1 MYRIAKGKRSA
12 VVSVAGLFALPALP
26 AFESIRTLLAHGG
39 SGMTVA
45 EPPLRPAGDEA
56 PQDPASVLV
65 LLVLGLQGMGTL
77 FAFNTIITPLKYYE
91 LRFAA
96 SPFSSSFESMLSIT
110 FNAVAL
116 ASIVAFQRLQH
127 VIRLR
132 TTIFATLACELVV
145 FATLTVYTRSPLRR
159 PADELH
165 AFLEASSTA
174 SFTVTLCCTALAAA
188 ATGLL
193 NGSVVA
199 YCAMFPAR
207 YTQVALGGMAFA
219 GLAVSVAGLATTV
232 PTQNQL
238 AAAAGAGARLLPRL
252 AQLHAA
258 IRRLG
263 RPATRGHI
271 PNTPWTCPTH
281 RHMSTRGRKLCRTL
295 LTVSPPLPGSER
307 DAIAAAGARTR

>member
-1 MYRIAKGKRSA
+1 MVSDPGKEKKSKAAPLWRP
-12 VVSVAGLFALPALP
+12 LQ
-26 AFESIRTLLAHGG
+26 SIRTLLAHGG
-39 SGMTVA
+39 GSGMTAA
-45 EPPLRPAGDEA
+45 EPPPAGDEA
-56 PQDPASVLV
+56 PQDPAGVLV

-145 FATLTVYTRSPLRR
+145 FATLTVYTLSPLRR

-165 AFLEASSTA
+165 ALLEASSTA

-207 YTQVALGGMAFA
+207 YTQVAVGGMALA

-238 AAAAGAGARLLPRL
+238 VAAAGAGAPLFPRL
-252 AQLHAA
+252 PTPPRPPCHPRPHPQHA
-258 IRRLG
+258 LDMS
-263 RPATRGHI
+263 H
-271 PNTPWTCPTH
+271 TPPH
-281 RHMSTRGRKLCRTL
+281 PTRGRKLRRTP
-295 LTVSPPLPGSER
+295 LTVSPPF
-307 DAIAAAGARTR
+307 ARQRARCDRRCGRAR

>member
-1 MYRIAKGKRSA
+1 
-12 VVSVAGLFALPALP
+12 
-26 AFESIRTLLAHGG
+26 
-39 SGMTVA
+39 MTAA
-45 EPPLRPAGDEA
+45 EPPPAGDEA
-56 PQDPASVLV
+56 PQDPAGVLV

-145 FATLTVYTRSPLRR
+145 FATLTVYTLSPLRR

-165 AFLEASSTA
+165 ALLEASSTA

-207 YTQVALGGMAFA
+207 YTQVAVGGMALA

-238 AAAAGAGARLLPRL
+238 VAAGGA
-252 AQLHAA
+252 
-258 IRRLG
+258 
-263 RPATRGHI
+263 
-271 PNTPWTCPTH
+271 
-281 RHMSTRGRKLCRTL
+281 
-295 LTVSPPLPGSER
+295 GSER
-307 DAIAAAGARTR
+307 DAIAAAGAYYGVAVAVFAACLASFAWADATPFARHVQAKHALASCSSQSGPPGGAVGAVGGA